1 MTGAVH
7 CCKSRAIDQI
17 HHDNTLNDAIVSAAS
32 NETKQ
37 NYVSSYSCS
46 SKATRASNCEE
57 EVVESEVL
65 TSSFYCAVEAFSWAD
80 FALEIDEKCY
90 VGREIR
96 NVRIRSRDIML

>member
-1 MTGAVH
+1 MQCIVANLEQSI
-7 CCKSRAIDQI
+7 KS

-90 VGREIR
+90 VGTIEK
-96 NVRIRSRDIML
+96 SAT